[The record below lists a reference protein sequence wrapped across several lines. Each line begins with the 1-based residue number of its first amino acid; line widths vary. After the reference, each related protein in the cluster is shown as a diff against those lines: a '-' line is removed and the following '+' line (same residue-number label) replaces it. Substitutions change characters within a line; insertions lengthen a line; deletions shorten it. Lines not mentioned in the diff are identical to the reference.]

1 MATLKILGLKIDSLC
16 DQRSDQGIE
25 FSLNEIHRARLLA
38 SFYRGEDISVVTSAD
53 LITKTLTLQIN
64 EEQKKTDKDGECDRG

>member
-1 MATLKILGLKIDSLC
+1 MTILNVSGLQINRFEPRKND
-16 DQRSDQGIE
+16 RGIE
-25 FSLNEIHRARLLA
+25 YSLNEIPRARLLA
-38 SFYRGEDISVVTSAD
+38 SFYQGEGISVVTSAD